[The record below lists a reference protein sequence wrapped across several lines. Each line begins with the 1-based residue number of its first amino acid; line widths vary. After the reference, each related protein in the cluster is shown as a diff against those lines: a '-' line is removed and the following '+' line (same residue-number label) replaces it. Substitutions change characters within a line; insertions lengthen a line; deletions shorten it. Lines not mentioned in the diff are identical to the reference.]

1 MICGHCAKYGPST
14 SLVPVCLYINIS
26 AGEFRFS
33 EFHVPRSV
41 CTRDGTEHSPE
52 LSPYQCVYLHPG
64 NYLAVKPILH
74 VSAPVENVPV
84 YSTKLS

>member
-1 MICGHCAKYGPST
+1 MCPDPC
-14 SLVPVCLYINIS
+14 VPGMALS
-26 AGEFRFS
+26 
-33 EFHVPRSV
+33 
-41 CTRDGTEHSPE
+41 HSPE
-52 LSPYQCVYLHPG
+52 LSPYPYDYLHPR